1 MIEVVDFFLFL
12 FLGLLRI
19 LEENAFLEIVVEKE
33 TTIILN
39 VVVTIKNER
48 VLAMVIIWNI
58 LV

>member
-48 VLAMVIIWNI
+48 VLAMVII
-58 LV
+58 